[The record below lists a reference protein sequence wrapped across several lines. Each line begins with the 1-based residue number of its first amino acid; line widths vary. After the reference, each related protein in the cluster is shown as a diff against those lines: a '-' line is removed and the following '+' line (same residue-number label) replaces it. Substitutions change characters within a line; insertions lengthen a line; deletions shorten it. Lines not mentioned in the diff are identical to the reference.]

1 MAQFA
6 PLAPT
11 SALMLGDGRT
21 TAPVVEG
28 KPIEVAIGFYA
39 LDFARVT
46 SRDESFDLTGGAPAL
61 NGGSARAS
69 AGSSTVSFASVSV
82 TTTSVQPDPTTTA
95 TVNPTTP
102 TLPPPISRTN
112 YQLVWSDEFNGTSVD
127 ASKWNKVGPW
137 GHSVASGWANF
148 SYLTS
153 NVSVANGLAT
163 ITVHKSGSNW
173 NGGILST
180 DTTKRFQYGFV
191 EVRAKLPPKGP
202 GFWPGIWLYGG
213 TSSDELDMMEWLGR
227 DVTTVYQTYHYG
239 SGQQQGVSPKSSDWT
254 TDYHLFQMKWEPS
267 RITYYIDNVQTASW
281 TQGVPARQMYLMF
294 NFDVGDGVSPWGGY
308 PDGSTPTTATFNV
321 DYVRVY
327 QHS

>member
-1 MAQFA
+1 MKCADLPRRLFQV
-6 PLAPT
+6 LPT
-11 SALMLGDGRT
+11 ASARRER
-21 TAPVVEG
+21 P
-28 KPIEVAIGFYA
+28 
-39 LDFARVT
+39 VT
-46 SRDESFDLTGGAPAL
+46 STPP
-61 NGGSARAS
+61 GGSALLIVSLLALKVIATGS
-69 AGSSTVSFASVSV
+69 NNWYDHTDWAGAQLLPSPTPGLSS
-82 TTTSVQPDPTTTA
+82 PTA
-95 TVNPTTP
+95 PP
-102 TLPPPISRTN
+102 SSDSLPSPISRTN

-191 EVRAKLPPKGP
+191 EVRRKLPPKGP